1 MELLKQI
8 RTEEIANEAGINL
21 REAVRII
28 WIDENNLV
36 PLLFVS
42 NHNYHKLP
50 GWGIDEW
57 EDIVTALKRECMEE
71 IGAEIEIIWEVG
83 EIHEYHEKFNKKQ
96 ISYCYFGKILTK
108 GNPNFTEHELAGGFQ
123 IVWLNLEKA
132 IEKIKNDK
140 PDNYEGAFIQERDL
154 CFLETYKKIAHD

>member
-1 MELLKQI
+1 MQILKKI
-8 RTEEIANEAGINL
+8 KTEEIINEANITL

-42 NHNYHKLP
+42 NHNYHKIP
-50 GWGIDEW
+50 GGGIDEW
-57 EDIVTALKRECMEE
+57 EDVFTALKRECIEE
-71 IGAEIEIIWEVG
+71 IGAEIEIIWEVW

-108 GNPNFTEHELAGGFQ
+108 GDPNFTEHELAGGFQ
-123 IVWLNLEKA
+123 IVWLKLEEA

-140 PDNYEGAFIQERDL
+140 PNNYEGVFIQERDL
-154 CFLETYKKIAHD
+154 CFLETYMSISHS